1 MNWKPIADQVLLKEN
16 TESQKT
22 ASGIIVMK
30 DSYNFAKA
38 TVVAVGE
45 GMFTYTGDKR
55 IPLSVK
61 PGDVVMIPSTKINEQ
76 TKLSIDNEEYVLVRE
91 SEISMYHVD

>member
-1 MNWKPIADQVLLKEN
+1 MNWKPIADQVLLKE
-16 TESQKT
+16 TKESQKT
-22 ASGIIVMK
+22 SSGIIIMK

-38 TVVAVGE
+38 TVIAVGD
-45 GMFTYTGDKR
+45 GMFTYTGDAR

-61 PGDVVMIPSTKINEQ
+61 AGDVVMIPSTRINEQ
-76 TKLSIDNEEYVLVRE
+76 TKLSIDNEEYILIRE